1 MWLIDFAEDF
11 SGLKSNQIHRL
22 VHKGILR
29 PSKSK
34 NAYYFSYTDIYVL
47 RIFRIL
53 KREGLS
59 HLDISNAYEYL
70 KEVDSTKPLS
80 SFSLFHDGTSVITIM
95 DPVEYR
101 INASKHGQLNLPVR
115 EIKSIG
121 PELEG
126 LRCAMIKK
134 KEHLDQLAH
143 LSHKNSVALD
153 DLESWLA
160 S

>member
-11 SGLKSNQIHRL
+11 SGLKSHQIHRL

-29 PSKSK
+29 PSKNK

-70 KEVDSTKPLS
+70 NELDPNKPLS
-80 SFSLFHDGTSVITIM
+80 SFSLFHDSKSVITIM
-95 DPVEYR
+95 DTTEYY
-101 INASKHGQLNLPVR
+101 INASKHGQLNLPVL
-115 EIKSIG
+115 KVNSIG
-121 PELEG
+121 SELEG
-126 LRCAMIKK
+126 LRCAMIKEK
-134 KEHLDQLAH
+134 KHLEKLAH
-143 LSHKNSVALD
+143 LTHKNTVALD
-153 DLESWLA
+153 DVESWLA

>member
-11 SGLKSNQIHRL
+11 SGLKSHQIYRL

-29 PSKSK
+29 PSKNK

-70 KEVDSTKPLS
+70 NELDPNKPLS
-80 SFSLFHDGTSVITIM
+80 SFSLFHDSKSVITIM
-95 DPVEYR
+95 DTTEYY
-101 INASKHGQLNLPVR
+101 INAFAVR
-115 EIKSIG
+115 
-121 PELEG
+121 
-126 LRCAMIKK
+126 
-134 KEHLDQLAH
+134 
-143 LSHKNSVALD
+143 
-153 DLESWLA
+153 
-160 S
+160 